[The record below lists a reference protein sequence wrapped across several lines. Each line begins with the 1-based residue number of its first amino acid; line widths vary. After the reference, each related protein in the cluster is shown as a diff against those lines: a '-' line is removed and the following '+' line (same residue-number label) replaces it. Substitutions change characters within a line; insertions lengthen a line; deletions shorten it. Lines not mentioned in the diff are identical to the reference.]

1 MEPKPKRIKV
11 DPVERELLPRV
22 ERTIELLPAEQLLRE
37 LILECAQHFPGL
49 EIWIAGG
56 WVRDRLLGIPC
67 SDLDLALSKVTGRDF
82 GKFLESFSSKPEFE
96 AKYRQKAAALGI
108 PDAKFTRFHIM
119 ERNVNKAKKL
129 ETAGGKL
136 FGLDVDL
143 VNLRKEVYD
152 GHSRT
157 PEMEFGTPEEDAF
170 RRDATV
176 NSLLF
181 HLEKQEVVDLTGSGL
196 GDLDARIMRTPLD
209 PRQTFMDDPLRVLR
223 LIRISSKLG
232 FSIDPEAVRCMKDKD
247 TRQALDTM
255 ITRDRINIE
264 LFKMMRDP
272 SPVVAFQRLYETN
285 LYTPIFIRLNSP
297 LLQRLQACPRLGQS
311 MSQRW
316 PTTWPRA
323 YRLLDY
329 LLKDSSN
336 LGKMVRSEANTDCL
350 WTMVAYA
357 PFAMLR
363 ETMLR
368 QAVEEATIA
377 IRAPVKISKLL
388 ENALTNFDSICT
400 IVDTVADHPE
410 KPPPRSTIGM
420 AIRSWGMTWTMQVL
434 YVMAALCIFAPSQT
448 PASLDLAVEDSSIG
462 DSLEKSLLSRYS
474 VFADFVWDNDLR
486 NSHLQRPLLD
496 GNEMQSL
503 FGLRKGGRFLKSAID
518 GLVAW
523 QFDHSESGVE
533 EAKVWLLGQRGAFG
547 IPQAGNISV
556 AL

>member
-1 MEPKPKRIKV
+1 MSKA
-11 DPVERELLPRV
+11 

-56 WVRDRLLGIPC
+56 WVRDRLLGIPS

-136 FGLDVDL
+136 FGLDIDL

-196 GDLDARIMRTPLD
+196 RDLDARIMRTPLD

-223 LIRISSKLG
+223 LIRIGSKLG
-232 FSIDPEAVRCMKDKD
+232 FSIDPEAVRCMKDKE

-264 LFKMMRDP
+264 LFKMIRDP
-272 SPVVAFQRLYETN
+272 SPVVAFQHLHESN
-285 LYTPIFIRLNSP
+285 LFTPIFIRLNSP
-297 LLQRLQACPRLGQS
+297 LLQKLQACPKLGQS
-311 MSQRW
+311 MSQHW
-316 PTTWPRA
+316 PTTWSRA

-329 LLKDSSN
+329 LLKDNSN
-336 LGKMVRSEANTDCL
+336 LGKMVRSEANTDYI

-363 ETMLR
+363 ETMLK

-388 ENALTNFDSICT
+388 ENALTNFDHICT
-400 IVDTVADHPE
+400 IVDTVADQPE
-410 KPPPRSTIGM
+410 TPPPRSIIGM
-420 AIRSWGMTWTMQVL
+420 AIRSWGMTWTVQVL
-434 YVMAALCIFAPSQT
+434 YVMAALCIFSSKT
-448 PASLDLAVEDSSIG
+448 PASLGLAIEDSSTG

-474 VFADFVWDNDLR
+474 VFADFVWDNNLR

-503 FGLRKGGRFLKSAID
+503 FGLQKGGRFLKSAID
-518 GLVAW
+518 SLIAW
-523 QFDHSESGVE
+523 QFDHNESGVE

-547 IPQAGNISV
+547 IPQASRSS
-556 AL
+556 